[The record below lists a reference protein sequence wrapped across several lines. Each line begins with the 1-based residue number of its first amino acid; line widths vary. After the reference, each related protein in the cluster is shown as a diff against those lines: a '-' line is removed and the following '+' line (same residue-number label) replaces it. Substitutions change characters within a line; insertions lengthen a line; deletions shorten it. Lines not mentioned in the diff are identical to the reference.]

1 MNKLNRRNW
10 LRTAGL
16 STGML
21 VLGKTSAFALN
32 EAENRVINE
41 EFIML
46 NANENPFSPS
56 YRIQHLISDNFDLV
70 CRYPFRIQDELID
83 AIAAKEGV
91 SNDHVVVTGG
101 STEGLKAAGLIYGRD
116 GGEIIAADPT
126 YQSLLSYAENHGA
139 KINRVPLNDSLEHDL
154 DAMANRINE
163 KTRLIFICNP
173 NNPSGTII
181 DANTMIDFCTSYD
194 DKAVIFSDEAYYD
207 YITEPDYP
215 SMIEL
220 VKKGRNIIVSKTFS
234 KVYGLAGLRV
244 GYLIAKP
251 EIAHQLKKS
260 VMANTNVL
268 AIKAAQEALK
278 DDDFY
283 KYSIAKNME
292 AKLFLYK
299 SLDELGLRYVPSH
312 SNFVFFESGR
322 PIAQLQ
328 AQMKAE
334 QILIG
339 RPFPPLEKWARI
351 STGKMEH
358 MKQFAQTLKKVMS
371 Q

>member
-1 MNKLNRRNW
+1 MNQINRRNW

-21 VLGKTSAFALN
+21 VLGNTSAFGFEPLK
-32 EAENRVINE
+32 EKFDSDRLV
-41 EFIML
+41 ML

-56 YRIQHLISDNFDLV
+56 FRIQQKISDNFDLI
-70 CRYPFRIQDELID
+70 CRYPFRIEDELIE

-91 SNDHVVVTGG
+91 PKNYVVITGG
-101 STEGLKAAGLIYGRD
+101 STEGLKAAGLIFGRD

-126 YQSLLSYAENHGA
+126 YQSLLTYAESHGS
-139 KINRVPLNDSLEHDL
+139 KIQRVPLNDALEHDL
-154 DAMANRINE
+154 EAMADRINK
-163 KTRLIFICNP
+163 KTGLIFICNP

-181 DANTMIDFCTSYD
+181 DANTMLDFCKSHD

-207 YITEPDYP
+207 YITEPEYP

-220 VKKGRNIIVSKTFS
+220 VKEGRNIIVSKTFS

-251 EIAHQLKKS
+251 EIATQLKKS

-299 SLDELGLRYVPSH
+299 SFDELDLRYVPSH

-322 PIAQLQ
+322 PITQLQ
-328 AQMKAE
+328 EQMKKE

-339 RPFPPLEKWARI
+339 RPFPPLQDWARI

-358 MKQFAQTLKKVMS
+358 MKLFVQALKKVMS
-371 Q
+371 D

>member
-1 MNKLNRRNW
+1 MNQINRRNW

-16 STGML
+16 GTGML
-21 VLGKTSAFALN
+21 VLGNTSAFGFEPL
-32 EAENRVINE
+32 EEVAENDNL
-41 EFIML
+41 IML

-56 YRIQHLISDNFDLV
+56 YRIQQMIRDNFDLV
-70 CRYPFRIQDELID
+70 CRYPFRILDELVT
-83 AIAAKEGV
+83 AIAVKEGV
-91 SNDHVVVTGG
+91 PKNYIVVTGG

-126 YQSLLSYAENHGA
+126 YQSLLSYADVHGA
-139 KINRVPLNDSLEHDL
+139 KIHRVPLNDNLEHDL
-154 DAMANRINE
+154 DAMAERINK
-163 KTRLIFICNP
+163 KTGLVFVCNP

-181 DANTMIDFCTSYD
+181 DADTMVDFCTSHD

-207 YITEPDYP
+207 YITEPEYP

-220 VKKGRNIIVSKTFS
+220 VKQGRNIIVSKTFS

-244 GYLIAKP
+244 GYLVAKP
-251 EIAHQLKKS
+251 EIASRLKKS

-292 AKLFLYK
+292 AKLYLYK
-299 SLDELGLRYVPSH
+299 SLKELGLRYVPSH

-322 PIAQLQ
+322 PISQLQ
-328 AQMKAE
+328 AQMKSE
-334 QILIG
+334 NILIG
-339 RPFPPLEKWARI
+339 RPFPPLENWARI

-358 MKQFAQTLKKVMS
+358 MKQFTQSLKKVLS

>member
-1 MNKLNRRNW
+1 MNQLNRRNW

-21 VLGKTSAFALN
+21 MLGNTSAFALN
-32 EAENRVINE
+32 QSE
-41 EFIML
+41 ELFFNDELIML
-46 NANENPFSPS
+46 NANENAFSPS
-56 YRIQHLISDNFDLV
+56 FRIQNAISENFDLV

-91 SNDHVVVTGG
+91 PRSYVVITGG

-139 KINRVPLNDSLEHDL
+139 KIHRVPLNDAMEHDL

-181 DANTMIDFCTSYD
+181 DANDMIDFCKSYD
-194 DKAVIFSDEAYYD
+194 HKAVIFSDEAYYD

-215 SMIEL
+215 SMIAL
-220 VKKGRNIIVSKTFS
+220 VKEGRNIIVSKTFS

-251 EIAHQLKKS
+251 VIAMQLKKS

-299 SLDELGLRYVPSH
+299 TLDELGLRYVPSH
-312 SNFVFFESGR
+312 ANFVFFESGR
-322 PIAQLQ
+322 PISQLQ

-339 RPFPPLEKWARI
+339 RPFPPLDKWARI

-358 MKQFAQTLKKVMS
+358 MKQFTVALKKVLS
-371 Q
+371 